1 MKIGFLSDNKYN
13 NIVYIIN
20 SKDKMTLLKRM
31 YDMQSYIIKNS
42 PIDLSHC
49 HEAYMFINKTNNNKI
64 NMKEYGKAYKQFIL
78 EELVLLNPIL
88 LICADG
94 NFDFLCS
101 LIRDKKNEKL
111 TKNLRYTPILD
122 MSPLDMSV
130 ASRKEYLLY
139 FYYRLDKMFEFER
152 W

>member
-64 NMKEYGKAYKQFIL
+64 NMLKEIFGGGYCL
-78 EELVLLNPIL
+78 P
-88 LICADG
+88 
-94 NFDFLCS
+94 
-101 LIRDKKNEKL
+101 
-111 TKNLRYTPILD
+111 
-122 MSPLDMSV
+122 
-130 ASRKEYLLY
+130 
-139 FYYRLDKMFEFER
+139 
-152 W
+152 